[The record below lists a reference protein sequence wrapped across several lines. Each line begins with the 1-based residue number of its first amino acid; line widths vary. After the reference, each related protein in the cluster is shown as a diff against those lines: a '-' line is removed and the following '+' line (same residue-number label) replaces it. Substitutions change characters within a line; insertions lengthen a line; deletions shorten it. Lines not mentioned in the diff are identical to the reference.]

1 MKKFF
6 TLITAGAL
14 LFAFSSCGSKG
25 TESAETEYIY
35 GQIESISGN
44 DVTLL
49 LAEYNEN
56 AETDKDSE
64 DSEDSESKEKSGN
77 SKIFSPP
84 DGFDGEMPEGFD
96 KEKFEGFTRPDGES
110 GSKDSKIFSPP
121 DGFDGEMPE
130 GFDKEKFEGFTRP
143 DDESGSKDSKGFTPP
158 DGFDKEKFEGRSKE
172 DFKSF
177 SSENQ
182 QYTLT
187 GEQEEFQIPVGTEV
201 TTSLGVKTDF
211 EVLKAGDIVKCTVEQ
226 DKDNNQVITA
236 VWIVEV

>member
-77 SKIFSPP
+77 
-84 DGFDGEMPEGFD
+84 
-96 KEKFEGFTRPDGES
+96 
-110 GSKDSKIFSPP
+110 SKIFSPP